1 MIVDRAA
8 IKAKNII
15 IVIEEITGADI
26 IIVFMFD
33 EVPIIVIN
41 KVLHKINLNNFI
53 AETFRCMDKN
63 IAQPSYP
70 CTTEMLIA
78 SENKISPMP

>member
-15 IVIEEITGADI
+15 IEERTAADI
-26 IIVFMFD
+26 IIVFTFD

-41 KVLHKINLNNFI
+41 KVLH
-53 AETFRCMDKN
+53 
-63 IAQPSYP
+63 
-70 CTTEMLIA
+70 
-78 SENKISPMP
+78 

>member
-1 MIVDRAA
+1 MIIDRAA
-8 IKAKNII
+8 IRAKNII
-15 IVIEEITGADI
+15 IVIEERTAADI
-26 IIVFMFD
+26 IIVFTFD

-41 KVLHKINLNNFI
+41 KVLHKNNFI

-78 SENKISPMP
+78 SENKISPML